1 MKKMVKKFV
10 FAAMALTMLVGV
22 HAVSAYAMEDGVY
35 TVQTR
40 VFYRNPDTGKI
51 DDGGSGNEELG
62 EGMCR
67 SVVFE
72 KALL

>member
-1 MKKMVKKFV
+1 MKKMVKKIV
-10 FAAMALTMLVGV
+10 SAAMALTMLVGV

-51 DDGGSGNEELG
+51 DDGGSGNEE
-62 EGMCR
+62 
-67 SVVFE
+67 
-72 KALL
+72 